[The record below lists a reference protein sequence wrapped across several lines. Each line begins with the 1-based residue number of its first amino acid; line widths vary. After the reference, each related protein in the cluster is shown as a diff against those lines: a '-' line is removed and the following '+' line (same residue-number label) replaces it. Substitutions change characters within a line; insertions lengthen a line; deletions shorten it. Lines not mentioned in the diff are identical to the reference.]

1 MTDLT
6 TAKAFDP
13 NDPASVAER
22 QKAIDLRAIQNKRV
36 IGDLLGTAS
45 GRNWVWSILE
55 RTHFLSTSFTSD
67 PQTMAFQEG
76 ERNIGLVLWAQINSA
91 APDLVSLML
100 TEKGSARG

>member
-36 IGDLLGTAS
+36 IGDLLGTPS
-45 GRNWVWSILE
+45 GRNWMYSVLM

-76 ERNIGLVLWAQINSA
+76 ERNIGLVLWTQIEAA
-91 APDLVSLML
+91 APELVSLML
-100 TEKGSARG
+100 SEKGNARG